1 MTKVTTA
8 KDVHRR
14 TQKLYFNCEK
24 VKEGPLHISDWKL
37 QLKLPETFLL
47 SAPPLPLPLLPLFL
61 LSLSLCSFVFF
72 GGGQQTLSYFSFTK
86 HKVEVQVISID
97 IQVIEVRKEFGSST

>member
-47 SAPPLPLPLLPLFL
+47 SAPPPPPPPSP
-61 LSLSLCSFVFF
+61 SLSP
-72 GGGQQTLSYFSFTK
+72 FSFSLFFCFFWGGAANFIVFQFYKTQSGGTSNQ
-86 HKVEVQVISID
+86 H
-97 IQVIEVRKEFGSST
+97 